1 MCELCLI
8 RFLIQNNAA
17 WGQLMFA
24 LLAERILCLL
34 QDCIYKG
41 FG

>member
-1 MCELCLI
+1 MKW
-8 RFLIQNNAA
+8 FPDQNNAA

-24 LLAERILCLL
+24 LLAERILGLL
-34 QDCIYKG
+34 RGHIYKG